1 MTPFTRVEGR
11 AYPLGLSNVD
21 TDLIIPAAHLK
32 VVRRAG
38 LGRFAFE
45 TLRRQP
51 GNLFDDPLFAGAPTL
66 IAGANFGCGSSR
78 EHAAWALADL
88 GMRAV
93 IASSYSDIFS
103 GNAFKNGIAAVVLE
117 ESAIQRLLDAAKSGQ
132 TISVDLEEMEVTTE
146 AGDRFGFDMDPF
158 RRECLLDGLD
168 EIGLTLASETAITN
182 YELRT
187 GI

>member
-1 MTPFTRVEGR
+1 V
-11 AYPLGLSNVD
+11 
-21 TDLIIPAAHLK
+21 
-32 VVRRAG
+32 
-38 LGRFAFE
+38 
-45 TLRRQP
+45 
-51 GNLFDDPLFAGAPTL
+51 
-66 IAGANFGCGSSR
+66 
-78 EHAAWALADL
+78 
-88 GMRAV
+88 RAV

-132 TISVDLEEMEVTTE
+132 TVSVDLEEMEVTTE

-158 RRECLLDGLD
+158 RRECLLGGLD
-168 EIGLTLASETAITN
+168 EIGLTLASEAAITN